1 MIPRILVPRDVRP
14 VSKDEVRKNGHRFE
28 TYMDDRTVVPSG
40 LSDAPPL
47 DGKTTIP
54 GHLPLGVLVD
64 RTLVPR
70 GLPQKAIESF
80 KPLSEYAPIAIL
92 DSRVVVPAYVE
103 PPEPEEIQEFVD
115 RAPDMSAARREVV
128 QPDIFTT
135 GDANLLIEPEE
146 KKDAKSDLVTRTAS
160 LVFHIGLIVFLVSI
174 PKLFPPHIPTRQEV
188 ELASRQL
195 GVTYISPDEIPKM
208 PGPPPGPK
216 MRITPKVLNQ
226 VAPPRAETHAPVEAP
241 PVSSPRPPAE
251 LPSAPTPHVPAYNVP
266 VQPSPEPSQ
275 VLPAAPPENA
285 PRKKLDLGLPNASPG
300 KALQDQEQ
308 EALRRGGGGVVYGS
322 PGGGGGGGR
331 GGGGGGGGRGLQ
343 NMQPGVSI
351 LTPHPGVDFDSYIN
365 RLLATVKRNW
375 YAVMPES
382 ARMGD
387 KGIVVITFRIK
398 KDGVVPLPDPNLERT
413 SGKQPLDVAAMSS
426 IRTSSPFEPLP
437 PQFKGPEIELRFI
450 FYYNLPIDYSQ

>member
-70 GLPQKAIESF
+70 GLPQKTIESF

>member
-54 GHLPLGVLVD
+54 GYLPLGVLVD

-70 GLPQKAIESF
+70 GLPQKTIESF

-103 PPEPEEIQEFVD
+103 PPEPEEIREFVD

-146 KKDAKSDLVTRTAS
+146 KKDAKSDLVTRAAS
-160 LVFHIGLIVFLVSI
+160 LVFHIGLILFLVSI

-241 PVSSPRPPAE
+241 PVSSPRPPVE

-308 EALRRGGGGVVYGS
+308 EALRRGGGGVVYGA

>member
-70 GLPQKAIESF
+70 GLPQKTIESF

-226 VAPPRAETHAPVEAP
+226 VAPPRAETHAPVEPP
-241 PVSSPRPPAE
+241 PVSSPRPPVE

-266 VQPSPEPSQ
+266 VQPSTEPSQ

-308 EALRRGGGGVVYGS
+308 EALRRGGGGVVYGA

-382 ARMGD
+382 ALMGD

-413 SGKQPLDVAAMSS
+413 SGKQPLDAAAMSS

-450 FYYNLPIDYSQ
+450 FFYNQPIDYSQ

>member
-40 LSDAPPL
+40 LSDAPAL

-70 GLPQKAIESF
+70 GLPQKTIESF

-103 PPEPEEIQEFVD
+103 PAEPAEIQEFVD

-160 LVFHIGLIVFLVSI
+160 LVFHIGLIVFLISI

-241 PVSSPRPPAE
+241 PVPSPRPPVE
-251 LPSAPTPHVPAYNVP
+251 LPSAPTPHVPAYSVP

-275 VLPAAPPENA
+275 ALPAAPPANA
-285 PRKKLDLGLPNASPG
+285 PRTKLNLGLPNSSPG

-331 GGGGGGGGRGLQ
+331 GGGGGGSGRGLQ
-343 NMQPGVSI
+343 SMQPGVSI

-382 ARMGD
+382 ALMGD

-398 KDGVVPLPDPNLERT
+398 KDGVVPLPDPSLERT
-413 SGKQPLDVAAMSS
+413 SGKQPLDSAAMSS

-437 PQFKGPEIELRFI
+437 TQFKGPEIELRFI
-450 FYYNLPIDYSQ
+450 FFYNQPIDYSQ

>member
-275 VLPAAPPENA
+275 VLPAAPPESA

-365 RLLATVKRNW
+365 RLLAIVKRNW

>member
-14 VSKDEVRKNGHRFE
+14 VSKDEAKKNGHRFE

-40 LSDAPPL
+40 MSDAPPL

-54 GHLPLGVLVD
+54 AHLPLGVLVD

-70 GLPQKAIESF
+70 GMSAKPFETFL
-80 KPLSEYAPIAIL
+80 PLSEYAPIAIL

-103 PPEPEEIQEFVD
+103 PAKPKEIQEFVD
-115 RAPDMSAARREVV
+115 RAPHMSAARREVV

-146 KKDAKSDLVTRTAS
+146 KKDAKADLLTRIAS
-160 LVFHIGLIVFLVSI
+160 LLVHVGLIVFLVSI
-174 PKLFPPHIPTRQEV
+174 PKLFPPHIPTQQEV

-216 MRITPKVLNQ
+216 VRITPKVLNE
-226 VAPPRAETHAPVEAP
+226 VAPPRPEAHAPVEAP
-241 PVSSPRPPAE
+241 PVASARPPVE
-251 LPSAPTPHVPAYNVP
+251 LPSAPTPHVPAYTVP
-266 VQPSPEPSQ
+266 IQPSPTPAPSR
-275 VLPAAPPENA
+275 VLPASPPANTT
-285 PRKKLDLGLPNASPG
+285 PGKLNLNLPNASPG
-300 KALQDQEQ
+300 KAIQDQMQ
-308 EALRRGGGGVVYGS
+308 DAIRHGGGGTIYS
-322 PGGGGGGGR
+322 PSGGGGRGIGGGGGR
-331 GGGGGGGGRGLQ
+331 GSQG
-343 NMQPGVSI
+343 MQPGVSI
-351 LTPHPGVDFDSYIN
+351 LTPHPGVSFDSYIN

-382 ARMGD
+382 ALMGD
-387 KGIVVITFRIK
+387 KGIVVITFRISR
-398 KDGVVPLPDPNLERT
+398 DGAVPLPDPNLERT
-413 SGKQPLDVAAMSS
+413 SGKEPLDVAAMSS

-437 PQFKGPEIELRFI
+437 PQFKGPQIELRFI
-450 FYYNLPIDYSQ
+450 FFYNLPVDYAQ

>member
-1 MIPRILVPRDVRP
+1 MIPRILVPKDVRP

-40 LSDAPPL
+40 LSDAAPL

-54 GHLPLGVLVD
+54 AHLPLGVLVD

-70 GLPQKAIESF
+70 GLPQKTIESF
-80 KPLSEYAPIAIL
+80 QPLSEYAPIAIL

-103 PPEPEEIQEFVD
+103 PAVPEEIQEFVD

-128 QPDIFTT
+128 QPDVFTT

-146 KKDAKSDLVTRTAS
+146 KKDVKSDLVTRTAS
-160 LVFHIGLIVFLVSI
+160 LVFHIGLIIFLVSI

-226 VAPPRAETHAPVEAP
+226 VAPTRPETHAPVEAP
-241 PVSSPRPPAE
+241 PVASPRPAAD

-275 VLPAAPPENA
+275 VLPAAPPVSV
-285 PRKKLDLGLPNASPG
+285 PRGKPNLNLPNESPG
-300 KALQDQEQ
+300 KALQDQMQ
-308 EALRRGGGGVVYGS
+308 DAIRKGGGGVVYGS

-331 GGGGGGGGRGLQ
+331 GPGGGGGRGLQ

-382 ARMGD
+382 AIMGD
-387 KGIVVITFRIK
+387 KGIVVITFRIRR
-398 KDGVVPLPDPNLERT
+398 DGVVPIPDPNLERT
-413 SGKQPLDVAAMSS
+413 SGKEPLDGAAMSS

-450 FYYNLPIDYSQ
+450 FFYNQPIDYNQ